1 MLMLAWEIARDLYN
15 ACLPH
20 HVLTFWSFCSAPR
33 SLAVFFVV
41 VVAVFIF
48 VPAALLLIPLPVPV
62 QGAST
67 VS

>member
-1 MLMLAWEIARDLYN
+1 MPAYLIMCCQKVLLYSYIM
-15 ACLPH
+15 
-20 HVLTFWSFCSAPR
+20 LTFWSFCFAPR

>member
-1 MLMLAWEIARDLYN
+1 MPAYLIMCCQKVLLYSYIM
-15 ACLPH
+15 
-20 HVLTFWSFCSAPR
+20 LTFWSFCSAPR

>member
-1 MLMLAWEIARDLYN
+1 MPAYLIMCCQKVLLYSYIM
-15 ACLPH
+15 
-20 HVLTFWSFCSAPR
+20 LTFWSFCSAPR
-33 SLAVFFVV
+33 ALAVFFVV

>member
-1 MLMLAWEIARDLYN
+1 MPAYLIMCCQKVLLYSYIM
-15 ACLPH
+15 
-20 HVLTFWSFCSAPR
+20 LTFWSFCSASR

>member
-1 MLMLAWEIARDLYN
+1 MPAYLIMCCQKVLLYSYIM
-15 ACLPH
+15 
-20 HVLTFWSFCSAPR
+20 LTFWSFCSAPR
-33 SLAVFFVV
+33 SLAVFFDV

-48 VPAALLLIPLPVPV
+48 VPAALLLILLPVPV

>member
-1 MLMLAWEIARDLYN
+1 MPAYLIMCCQKVLLYSYIM
-15 ACLPH
+15 
-20 HVLTFWSFCSAPR
+20 LTFWSFCSAPR
-33 SLAVFFVV
+33 FLAVFFVV

-48 VPAALLLIPLPVPV
+48 VPAALLLIPLPVPI